1 MKSFFTTVFIT
12 LFAITGVIAQSDK
25 DSKKTEKITAEE
37 LLAKHVA
44 SIGTPEALAAART
57 RVIVG
62 EGGVRALKG
71 YSGSLVGPV
80 QLASDSERMLFVM
93 LFNSN
98 EYPYEKAAF
107 DGKNASVATPNGT
120 RTALSEF
127 LKTKDS
133 ILEEGLFTGAL
144 SARWPLL
151 NANPKKSRVEY
162 SGTTKFGDRVFHKL
176 KYSPRGASLRVS
188 LFFETDTFRHVM
200 TEYQY
205 TVDVSIGVSS
215 TDIQSMKDYYTLTE
229 QFSDFKKVGDLTL
242 PFNYTIALDVQK
254 NSSSNLSTRVIPG
267 GVQPGGI
274 RTDSVSVPSLA
285 PGTGSLQFTLKLGQV
300 FFNEQLEPSVFKVS

>member
-98 EYPYEKAAF
+98 EYPYEKALDPACSGAF
-107 DGKNASVATPNGT
+107 GSTVAADRGGDIATQPAS
-120 RTALSEF
+120 
-127 LKTKDS
+127 
-133 ILEEGLFTGAL
+133 
-144 SARWPLL
+144 
-151 NANPKKSRVEY
+151 
-162 SGTTKFGDRVFHKL
+162 
-176 KYSPRGASLRVS
+176 
-188 LFFETDTFRHVM
+188 
-200 TEYQY
+200 
-205 TVDVSIGVSS
+205 
-215 TDIQSMKDYYTLTE
+215 
-229 QFSDFKKVGDLTL
+229 
-242 PFNYTIALDVQK
+242 
-254 NSSSNLSTRVIPG
+254 
-267 GVQPGGI
+267 
-274 RTDSVSVPSLA
+274 
-285 PGTGSLQFTLKLGQV
+285 
-300 FFNEQLEPSVFKVS
+300 